1 MSYLKPLTKKESV
14 KKLEHIHDIS
24 KLRQE
29 KFVKEFPE
37 YKEHL
42 ESNPQGLCL
51 YQFAVIS
58 ARLDILM
65 REVKGG

>member
-1 MSYLKPLTKKESV
+1 MSYLKPLTKKELV
-14 KKLEHIHDIS
+14 KKVEHIYGIS
-24 KLRQE
+24 KLSQE
-29 KFVKEFPE
+29 KFVREFPE

-42 ESNPQGLCL
+42 ESNPQDLCL

-58 ARLDILM
+58 TRLDILM